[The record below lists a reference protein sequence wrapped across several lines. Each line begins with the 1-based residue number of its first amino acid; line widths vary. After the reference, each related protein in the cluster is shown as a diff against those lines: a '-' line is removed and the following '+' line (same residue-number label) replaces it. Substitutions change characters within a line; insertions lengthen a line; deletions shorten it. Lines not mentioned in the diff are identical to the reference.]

1 MDCRV
6 GASFSG
12 PTRPTFGCSQ
22 SDGGGSAPSGRGEAC
37 IASGWAANGQLKH
50 PKASAIVRLVFAGDH
65 EDDHATIAFHMID
78 SWLQCLFEII
88 ISGYDGW
95 RALIIQPQ

>member
-1 MDCRV
+1 
-6 GASFSG
+6 
-12 PTRPTFGCSQ
+12 
-22 SDGGGSAPSGRGEAC
+22 
-37 IASGWAANGQLKH
+37 LKH
-50 PKASAIVRLVFAGDH
+50 PKATAIVRLVFAGGH
-65 EDDHATIAFHMID
+65 EGDHATIAFHMIN